1 MPRPPETTYRQRQY
15 VTRDDWTPERLRTA
29 RRQADTGNL
38 MLAADLFESM
48 RGDDRISGVLGT
60 RVRGL
65 IRLPVSFEPH
75 EGEEP
80 TPESEALEADFWRSY
95 PESDLV
101 DLMSWGLGLGV
112 GLAEQTWEQS
122 NGRLIP
128 RLRVWSPRWLR
139 WEHDRGAW
147 VLTTELQGD
156 IVIEPGDPKWLL
168 YTPYG
173 NNRPWQRGLWRALG
187 LWWLL
192 KRYAQLDWGT
202 YSEAHG
208 SPLRVGLTA
217 EGSQKAD
224 RDELA
229 SDLQEIAGVTGIA
242 LPPGFD
248 IKLVEATA
256 RTYETFERQIEM
268 ADGAM
273 AVAVAGQ
280 TLTTAVKGSSLAA
293 AQVHM
298 VIRAELIASDEM
310 TFSTALHEQ
319 SIRAWTL
326 FNFGSADRAPWA
338 RWDIDP
344 PEDLAMIAQ
353 TQKVRAE
360 TQEAVARNVRA
371 WMDLG
376 ISLDLEALAVE
387 YDIPMAVV
395 RGLAK
400 RAESTPGRVQLA
412 AGREPG
418 ERIDG
423 FVRGQLYVD
432 RLVKRATPLGRMS
445 GTLREVADAIES
457 SSDFGQLR
465 DELARVFDRVDEDQL
480 AGLEEALVLA
490 DFAGRL
496 AVAEDA

>member
-1 MPRPPETTYRQRQY
+1 MPRPPDTTYRQRQY

-38 MLAADLFESM
+38 MLASDLFESM
-48 RGDDRISGVLGT
+48 RGDDRINGVLGT

-65 IRLPVSFEPH
+65 IKSPITFEPH
-75 EGEEP
+75 DGDNP
-80 TPESEALEADFWRSY
+80 TPESEALEADFWRAF

-101 DLMSWGLGLGV
+101 DLMSWGLGVGV

-128 RLRVWSPRWLR
+128 RLHVWSPRWLR
-139 WEHDRGAW
+139 WEHDRDRW
-147 VLTTELQGD
+147 VLTTDLQGD
-156 IVIEPGDPKWLL
+156 VPIEPGDPKWIM

-173 NNRPWQRGLWRALG
+173 QARPWQRGLWRSLS

-208 SPLRVGLTA
+208 SPLRVGMTA

-248 IKLVEATA
+248 IKLVEAKA
-256 RTYETFERQIEM
+256 QSHESFERQIEM
-268 ADGAM
+268 ANQGM

-280 TLTTAVKGSSLAA
+280 TLTTEVKGGSLAA
-293 AQVHM
+293 AEVHQ
-298 VIRAELIASDEM
+298 VIRADLIASDEM
-310 TFSTALHEQ
+310 TFSTTLHEQ

-338 RWDIDP
+338 RWDIEA
-344 PEDLAMIAQ
+344 PEDLHETAT
-353 TQKVRAE
+353 TQKARAE
-360 TQEAVARNVRA
+360 AQEAVARSVRA

-376 ISLDLEALAVE
+376 VPLDLEALAE
-387 YDIPMAVV
+387 EFDIPMAVV

-400 RAESTPGRVQLA
+400 RAEATREPVRLA
-412 AGREPG
+412 AGRGDG
-418 ERIDG
+418 ERTAG
-423 FVRGQLYVD
+423 FIRGQLYVD

-445 GTLREVADAIES
+445 TTLREVADAIER
-457 SSDFGQLR
+457 SSDYAQLR

-490 DFAGRL
+490 DLAGRM
-496 AVAEDA
+496 AVADDA